1 MILFRGYVA
10 TKNKKCLQKF
20 ANGEKLL
27 TLEQAQQF
35 DEYAGILNTE
45 TVLIDIDDH
54 AESEILMNI
63 VEAKQLNC
71 RVYQTTR
78 GRHFLFRNKG
88 VVKCAT
94 GAHLAC
100 GLQADIKIGSK
111 NSYSILKFKGEE
123 RFIEWDAETP
133 EQYDELPAFLLPIK
147 TDVDFLNMQEGDGRN
162 QQLFNYIITLQ
173 KQGLKK
179 DDIRECLTIIN
190 DYVLKQKLKPSE
202 LKTIMR
208 DEAFIDVSE
217 DPSNFFNSK
226 GRFLFDKF
234 SKYLME
240 THKIIKINKQLHIYE
255 NGIYKLGYEE
265 IQAEMIKHIS
275 NLNKQKRSEVMSYLD
290 LLIRENTL
298 PSDAAYIAFK
308 NGVYNID
315 TDTFE
320 DFNSNLIITNKI
332 NYNYNPSAYSEIAD
346 KTLNKLACNDA
357 NIRALLEEVIG
368 YTFYR
373 RNELRKA
380 FILTGDKHNGK
391 STYLDMIAQL
401 LGVENTTALDLKEL
415 GDRFKTAEL
424 FGKLANIGDD
434 IGDEFIANPAI
445 FKKVVSGDR
454 VNAERKGQDPFDFTC
469 YAKMLFSANSIP
481 RIKDKSGAVIDR
493 LIIVPFDASFSKNDP
508 DYDPYIKY
516 KLHDDVVMEYLINI
530 GIAGLKRILENQGF
544 TVNKK
549 VIDNIKEYEENNNP
563 ILLFFQEIT
572 EVDVLGKPTKYVYQ
586 KYAEFC
592 LSNSFQQLS
601 NIEFSKQVKKFY
613 NCEIK
618 VSSVNGKSSRVFT
631 KGE

>member
-45 TVLIDIDDH
+45 TVLIDIDDC
-54 AESEILMNI
+54 AQSEILMNI

-78 GRHFLFRNKG
+78 GRHFLFKNKG

-100 GLQADIKIGSK
+100 GLQADVKIGSK
-111 NSYSILKFKGEE
+111 NSYSILRFKGEE

-133 EQYDELPAFLLPIK
+133 EQYDELPAWLLPIK

-179 DDIRECLTIIN
+179 DDVRECLTIIN

-208 DEAFIDVSE
+208 DEAFIDVSK

-226 GRFLFDKF
+226 GQFLFDKF
-234 SKYLME
+234 SNYLME

-332 NYNYNPSAYSEIAD
+332 NYNYNPAAYSEIAD

-516 KLHDDVVMEYLINI
+516 KLHDDEVMEYLINI

-572 EVDVLGKPTKYVYQ
+572 EADVLGKPTKYVYQ

>member
-1 MILFRGYVA
+1 MTLFRGFVA

-35 DEYAGILNTE
+35 EEYAGILNTE
-45 TVLIDIDDH
+45 TILIDIDDH
-54 AESEILMNI
+54 AQSEILMNI

-78 GRHFLFRNKG
+78 GRHFLFKNKG

-94 GAHLAC
+94 GARLAC
-100 GLQADIKIGSK
+100 GLSADIKIGSK

-123 RFIEWDAETP
+123 RFIEWDTETP
-133 EQYDELPAFLLPIK
+133 EQYDELPAWLLPIK
-147 TDVDFLNMQEGDGRN
+147 TDVDFLNMAEGDGRN

-173 KQGLKK
+173 KQGLQK
-179 DDIRECLTIIN
+179 DEIKECLTIIN

-208 DEAFIDVSE
+208 DEAFIDISK
-217 DPSNFFNSK
+217 DPSNFFNAK
-226 GRFLFDKF
+226 GQFKFDEF
-234 SKYLME
+234 SKYLIE
-240 THKIIKINKQLHIYE
+240 TNRIIKINGQLHIYE
-255 NGIYKLGYEE
+255 NGVYKLGYEE

-332 NYNYNPSAYSEIAD
+332 NYNYNPAAYSEIAD
-346 KTLNKLACNDA
+346 KTLDKLACNDK

-516 KLHDDVVMEYLINI
+516 KLREDDVMEYLINI

-549 VIDNIKEYEENNNP
+549 VVDNIKEYEENNNP

-572 EVDVLGKPTKYVYQ
+572 EADVLGQATKYVYQ

-613 NCEIK
+613 NCDIK
-618 VSSVNGKSSRVFT
+618 VSSVNGKSSRVFI

>member
-1 MILFRGYVA
+1 MNLFRGYVV
-10 TKNKKCLQKF
+10 TKSKKCLQKF

-35 DEYAGILNTE
+35 EEYAGILNTE
-45 TVLIDIDDH
+45 TILIDVDDH
-54 AESEILMNI
+54 AQSEILMNI

-78 GRHFLFRNKG
+78 GRHFLFKNKG

-94 GAHLAC
+94 GARLAC
-100 GLQADIKIGSK
+100 GLIADIKIGSK

-147 TDVDFLNMQEGDGRN
+147 TDVDFLNMEEGDGRN

-173 KQGLKK
+173 KQGLQK
-179 DDIRECLTIIN
+179 DDVRETLTIIN

-208 DEAFIDVSE
+208 DEAFIDTSK
-217 DPSNFFNSK
+217 DPSNFFNAK
-226 GRFLFDKF
+226 GQFLFDKF

-240 THKIIKINKQLHIYE
+240 TYRIIKINKQLHIYE
-255 NGIYKLGYEE
+255 NGVYKLGYEE
-265 IQAEMIKHIS
+265 IQAEMIKHIT

-315 TDTFE
+315 TNTFE
-320 DFNSNLIITNKI
+320 DFNPNLIITNKI
-332 NYNYNPSAYSEIAD
+332 NYNYNPAAYSEIAD

-516 KLHDDVVMEYLINI
+516 KLREDDVMEYLINI

-549 VIDNIKEYEENNNP
+549 VVDNIKEYEENNNP

-572 EVDVLGKPTKYVYQ
+572 EADVLGQATKYVYQ

-613 NCEIK
+613 NCDIK
-618 VSSVNGKSSRVFT
+618 VSSVNGKSSRVFI

>member
-1 MILFRGYVA
+1 MMLFRGYVA
-10 TKNKKCLQKF
+10 TKSKKCLQKF

-45 TVLIDIDDH
+45 TILIDIDDH
-54 AESEILMNI
+54 EQSEILMNI

-78 GRHFLFRNKG
+78 GRHFLFKNKG

-94 GAHLAC
+94 GAKLAC
-100 GLQADIKIGSK
+100 GLSADIKIGSK

-133 EQYDELPAFLLPIK
+133 DEYDELPAFLLPIK
-147 TDVDFLNMQEGDGRN
+147 TDIDLYNMHEGDGRN
-162 QQLFNYIITLQ
+162 QTLFNYIITLQ

-179 DDIRECLTIIN
+179 DDIRETLTIVN
-190 DYVLKQKLKPSE
+190 DYVFKQKLKPSE

-208 DEAFIDVSE
+208 DEAFIDLSK

-226 GRFLFDKF
+226 GQFQFDKF
-234 SKYLME
+234 SAYLME

-275 NLNKQKRSEVMSYLD
+275 NLNKQKRNEVMSYLD
-290 LLIRENTL
+290 LLIRDNTL

-320 DFNSNLIITNKI
+320 DFNSDLIITNKI
-332 NYNYNPSAYSEIAD
+332 NYNYNPAAYSEIAD
-346 KTLNKLACNDA
+346 KTLNKLACNDK

-493 LIIVPFDASFSKNDP
+493 LIIVPFDASFSKQDA

-516 KLHDDVVMEYLINI
+516 KLRDDVVMEYLINI

-572 EVDVLGKPTKYVYQ
+572 EADVLGKPTKYVYQ

-613 NCEIK
+613 DCEIK
-618 VSSVNGKSSRVFT
+618 VQGVDGKSARVFY

>member
-1 MILFRGYVA
+1 MNLFRGYVV
-10 TKNKKCLQKF
+10 TKSKKCLQKF

-35 DEYAGILNTE
+35 EEYAGILNTE
-45 TVLIDIDDH
+45 TILIDVDDH
-54 AESEILMNI
+54 AQSEILMNI

-78 GRHFLFRNKG
+78 GRHFLFKNKG

-94 GAHLAC
+94 GARLAC
-100 GLQADIKIGSK
+100 GLIADIKIGSK

-147 TDVDFLNMQEGDGRN
+147 TDVDFLNMEEGDGRN

-173 KQGLKK
+173 KQGLQK
-179 DDIRECLTIIN
+179 DDVRETLTIIN

-208 DEAFIDVSE
+208 DEAFIDTSK
-217 DPSNFFNSK
+217 DPSNFFNAK
-226 GRFLFDKF
+226 GQFLFDKF

-240 THKIIKINKQLHIYE
+240 TYRIIKINKQLHIYE
-255 NGIYKLGYEE
+255 NGVYKLGYEE
-265 IQAEMIKHIS
+265 IQAEMIKHIT

-315 TDTFE
+315 TNTFE
-320 DFNSNLIITNKI
+320 DFNPNLIITNKI
-332 NYNYNPSAYSEIAD
+332 NYNYNPAAYSEIAD
-346 KTLNKLACNDA
+346 KTLDKLACNDK

-516 KLHDDVVMEYLINI
+516 KLREDDVMEYLINI

-549 VIDNIKEYEENNNP
+549 VVDNIKEYEENNNP

-572 EVDVLGKPTKYVYQ
+572 EADVLGQATKYVYQ

-613 NCEIK
+613 NCDIK
-618 VSSVNGKSSRVFT
+618 VSSVNGKSSRVFI

>member
-1 MILFRGYVA
+1 MMLFRGYVA

-35 DEYAGILNTE
+35 EEYAGILNTE
-45 TVLIDIDDH
+45 TILIDIDDH
-54 AESEILMNI
+54 AQSEILMNI

-78 GRHFLFRNKG
+78 GRHFLFKNKG

-94 GAHLAC
+94 GARLAC
-100 GLQADIKIGSK
+100 GLSADIKIGSK

-123 RFIEWDAETP
+123 RFIEWDTETP
-133 EQYDELPAFLLPIK
+133 EQYDELPAWLLPIK
-147 TDVDFLNMQEGDGRN
+147 TDVDFLNMAEGDGRN

-173 KQGLKK
+173 KQGLQK
-179 DDIRECLTIIN
+179 DEIKECLTIIN

-226 GRFLFDKF
+226 GQFLFDKF
-234 SKYLME
+234 SNYLME

-255 NGIYKLGYEE
+255 NGVYKLGYEE

-332 NYNYNPSAYSEIAD
+332 NYNYNPAAYSEIAD
-346 KTLNKLACNDA
+346 KTLDKLACNDK

-516 KLHDDVVMEYLINI
+516 KLREDDVMEYLINI

-549 VIDNIKEYEENNNP
+549 VVDNIKEYEENNNP

-572 EVDVLGKPTKYVYQ
+572 EADVLGQATKYVYQ

-601 NIEFSKQVKKFY
+601 NIEFSKQVKKHY
-613 NCEIK
+613 GCEIK

>member
-1 MILFRGYVA
+1 MNLFRGYVV
-10 TKNKKCLQKF
+10 TKSKKCLQKF

-35 DEYAGILNTE
+35 EEYAGILNTE
-45 TVLIDIDDH
+45 TILIDIDDH
-54 AESEILMNI
+54 AQSEILMNI

-78 GRHFLFRNKG
+78 GRHFLFKNKG

-94 GAHLAC
+94 GARLAC
-100 GLQADIKIGSK
+100 GLSADIKIGSK

-123 RFIEWDAETP
+123 RFIEWDTETP
-133 EQYDELPAFLLPIK
+133 EQYDELPAWLLPIK
-147 TDVDFLNMQEGDGRN
+147 TDVDFLNMAEGDGRN

-173 KQGLKK
+173 KQGLQK
-179 DDIRECLTIIN
+179 DEIKECLTIIN

-208 DEAFIDVSE
+208 DEAFIDISK
-217 DPSNFFNSK
+217 DPSNFFNAK
-226 GRFLFDKF
+226 GQFKFDEF
-234 SKYLME
+234 SKYLIE
-240 THKIIKINKQLHIYE
+240 TNRIIKINGQLHIYE
-255 NGIYKLGYEE
+255 NGVYKLGYEE
-265 IQAEMIKHIS
+265 IQAEMIKHIT

-332 NYNYNPSAYSEIAD
+332 NYNYNPAAYSEIAD
-346 KTLNKLACNDA
+346 KTLDKLACNDK

-516 KLHDDVVMEYLINI
+516 KLREDDVMEYLINI

-549 VIDNIKEYEENNNP
+549 VVDNIKEYEENNNP

-572 EVDVLGKPTKYVYQ
+572 EADVLGQATKYVYQ

-613 NCEIK
+613 NCDIK
-618 VSSVNGKSSRVFT
+618 VSSVNGKSSRVFI

>member
-1 MILFRGYVA
+1 MNLFRGYVR
-10 TKNKKCLQKF
+10 TKNKKCTQKF

-27 TLEQAQQF
+27 TLEQAREF
-35 DEYAGILNTE
+35 DEYAGILGDHTI
-45 TVLIDIDDH
+45 LIDVDDM
-54 AESEILMNI
+54 EQSEILMQI
-63 VEAKQLNC
+63 VEARQLNC

-78 GRHFLFRNKG
+78 GRHFLFKNKG

-94 GAHLAC
+94 GAKLAC
-100 GLQADIKIGSK
+100 GLHADIKIGAK

-123 RFIEWDAETP
+123 RFIEWDTEKADE
-133 EQYDELPAFLLPIK
+133 YDDLPAWLLPVK
-147 TDVDFLNMQEGDGRN
+147 TDADFLSMTEGDGRN
-162 QQLFNYIITLQ
+162 QTLFNYIITLQ
-173 KQGLKK
+173 KHRLQK
-179 DDIRECLTIIN
+179 DEIKDCLTIIN
-190 DYVLKQKLKPSE
+190 DYVLRQKLKPSE

-208 DEAFIDVSE
+208 DEAFIPIEE
-217 DPSNFFNSK
+217 DPSNFFNAK
-226 GRFLFDKF
+226 GGFLFDKF
-234 SKYLME
+234 SNFLVE
-240 THKIIKINKQLHIYE
+240 NHKIIKINKQLHIFE
-255 NGIYKLGYEE
+255 DGIYRLGYEE

-290 LLIRENTL
+290 LLIRENTT
-298 PSDAAYIAFK
+298 PSDASYIAFK

-315 TDTFE
+315 TGEFC
-320 DFNSNLIITNKI
+320 DFSPDLIITNKI
-332 NYNYNPSAYSEIAD
+332 NWNYNPAAYSEIAD
-346 KTLNKLACNDA
+346 NTLNKLACHDPK
-357 NIRALLEEVIG
+357 IRALLEEVIG

-401 LGVENTTALDLKEL
+401 LGGENTTALDLKEL

-493 LIIVPFDASFSKNDP
+493 LIIVPFEASFSKQDA

-516 KLHDDVVMEYLINI
+516 KLRDDVVMEYLINL
-530 GIAGLKRILENQGF
+530 GIAGLERILENQGF
-544 TVNKK
+544 TQSVK
-549 VIDNIKEYEENNNP
+549 VQENLKEYEENNNP
-563 ILLFFQEIT
+563 ILLFFQEQT
-572 EVDVLGKPTKYVYQ
+572 ESEIVGKVTKHVYQ
-586 KYAEFC
+586 RYGEFC
-592 LSNSFQQLS
+592 ISNSFQQLS

-613 NCEIK
+613 GCDIK
-618 VSSVNGKSSRVFT
+618 VTTVNGKTSRIFY
-631 KGE
+631 KGD

>member
-1 MILFRGYVA
+1 MLFRGYVA
-10 TKNKKCLQKF
+10 TKSKKCLQKF

-45 TVLIDIDDH
+45 TILIDIDDH
-54 AESEILMNI
+54 EQSEILMNI

-78 GRHFLFRNKG
+78 GRHFLFKNKG
-88 VVKCAT
+88 VVKCST
-94 GAHLAC
+94 GAKLAC
-100 GLQADIKIGSK
+100 GLTADIKIGSK

-123 RFIEWDAETP
+123 RFIEWDTGTP
-133 EQYDELPAFLLPIK
+133 DEYDELPAFLLPIK
-147 TDVDFLNMQEGDGRN
+147 TDIDLYNMHEGDGRN
-162 QQLFNYIITLQ
+162 QTLFNYIITLQ

-179 DDIRECLTIIN
+179 DDIRETLTIVN
-190 DYVLKQKLKPSE
+190 DYVFKQKLKPSE

-208 DEAFIDVSE
+208 DEAFIDMSK

-226 GRFLFDKF
+226 GQFQFDKF
-234 SKYLME
+234 SAYLME

-275 NLNKQKRSEVMSYLD
+275 NLNKQKRNEVMSYLD
-290 LLIRENTL
+290 LLIRDNTL

-320 DFNSNLIITNKI
+320 DFNSDLIITNKI
-332 NYNYNPSAYSEIAD
+332 NYNYNPAAYSEIAD

-493 LIIVPFDASFSKNDP
+493 LIIVPFDASFSKQDA

-516 KLHDDVVMEYLINI
+516 KLRDDVVMEYLINI

-563 ILLFFQEIT
+563 ILLFFQEVT
-572 EVDVLGKPTKYVYQ
+572 EADVLGKPTKYVYQ

-613 NCEIK
+613 DCEIK
-618 VSSVNGKSSRVFT
+618 VQGVDGKSARVFY

>member
-45 TVLIDIDDH
+45 TVLIDVDDL
-54 AESEILMNI
+54 AQSEILMNI

-78 GRHFLFRNKG
+78 GRHFLFKNKG

-123 RFIEWDAETP
+123 RFIEWDAETL

-208 DEAFIDVSE
+208 DEAFIDVSK

-226 GRFLFDKF
+226 GQFLFDKF
-234 SKYLME
+234 SNYLME
-240 THKIIKINKQLHIYE
+240 THKIIKINKQLHLYE

-320 DFNSNLIITNKI
+320 DFSPDLVITNKI
-332 NYNYNPSAYSEIAD
+332 NYNYNPAAYSEIAD

-572 EVDVLGKPTKYVYQ
+572 EADVLGKPTKYVYQ

>member
-1 MILFRGYVA
+1 MMLFRGYVA
-10 TKNKKCLQKF
+10 TKSKKCLQKF

-45 TVLIDIDDH
+45 TILIDIDDH
-54 AESEILMNI
+54 AQSEILMNI

-78 GRHFLFRNKG
+78 GRHFLFKNKG

-94 GAHLAC
+94 GAKLAC

-123 RFIEWDAETP
+123 RFIEWDTGTP
-133 EQYDELPAFLLPIK
+133 DEYDELPAFLLPIK
-147 TDVDFLNMQEGDGRN
+147 TDIDLYNMHEGDGRN
-162 QQLFNYIITLQ
+162 QTLFNYIITLQ

-179 DDIRECLTIIN
+179 DDIRETLTIVN
-190 DYVLKQKLKPSE
+190 DYVFKQKLKPSE

-208 DEAFIDVSE
+208 DEAFIDMSK

-226 GRFLFDKF
+226 GQFQFDKF
-234 SKYLME
+234 STYLME

-275 NLNKQKRSEVMSYLD
+275 NLNKQKRNEVMSYLD
-290 LLIRENTL
+290 LLIRDNTL

-320 DFNSNLIITNKI
+320 DFNSDLIITNKI
-332 NYNYNPSAYSEIAD
+332 NYNYNPAAYSEIAD
-346 KTLNKLACNDA
+346 KTLNKLACNDK

-493 LIIVPFDASFSKNDP
+493 LIIVPFDASFSKQDA

-516 KLHDDVVMEYLINI
+516 KLRDDVVMEYLINI

-563 ILLFFQEIT
+563 ILLFFQEVT
-572 EVDVLGKPTKYVYQ
+572 EADVLGKPTKYVYQ

-613 NCEIK
+613 DCEIK
-618 VSSVNGKSSRVFT
+618 VQGVDGKSTRVFY

>member
-45 TVLIDIDDH
+45 TILIDIDDH
-54 AESEILMNI
+54 AQSEILMNI

-78 GRHFLFRNKG
+78 GRHFLFKNKG

-94 GAHLAC
+94 GARLAC

-133 EQYDELPAFLLPIK
+133 EQYDELPAWLLPIK
-147 TDVDFLNMQEGDGRN
+147 TEVDFLNMQEGDGRN
-162 QQLFNYIITLQ
+162 QTLFNYIITLQ
-173 KQGLKK
+173 KQGLQK
-179 DDIRECLTIIN
+179 DEIKECLTIIN
-190 DYVLKQKLKPSE
+190 NYVLKQKLKPSE

-226 GRFLFDKF
+226 GQFLFDKF
-234 SKYLME
+234 SNYLME

-332 NYNYNPSAYSEIAD
+332 NYNYNPAAYSEIAD

-493 LIIVPFDASFSKNDP
+493 LIIVPFEASFSKNDP

-516 KLHDDVVMEYLINI
+516 KLREDEVMEYLINL

-549 VIDNIKEYEENNNP
+549 VVDNIKEYEENNNP

-572 EVDVLGKPTKYVYQ
+572 EADVVGQATKYVYQ

-613 NCEIK
+613 DCDIK
-618 VSSVNGKSSRVFT
+618 VSSVNGKSSRVFI

>member
-1 MILFRGYVA
+1 MNLFRGYVV
-10 TKNKKCLQKF
+10 TKSKKCLQKF

-35 DEYAGILNTE
+35 EEYAGILNTE
-45 TVLIDIDDH
+45 TILIDIDDH
-54 AESEILMNI
+54 AQSEILMNI

-78 GRHFLFRNKG
+78 GRHFLFKNKG

-94 GAHLAC
+94 GARLAC
-100 GLQADIKIGSK
+100 GLSADIKIGSK

-123 RFIEWDAETP
+123 RFIEWDTETP
-133 EQYDELPAFLLPIK
+133 EQYDELPAWLLPIK
-147 TDVDFLNMQEGDGRN
+147 TDVDFLNMAEGDGRN

-173 KQGLKK
+173 KQGLQK
-179 DDIRECLTIIN
+179 DEIKECLTIIN

-208 DEAFIDVSE
+208 DEAFIDISK
-217 DPSNFFNSK
+217 DPSNFFNAK
-226 GRFLFDKF
+226 GQFKFDEF
-234 SKYLME
+234 SKYLIE
-240 THKIIKINKQLHIYE
+240 TNRIIKINGQLHIYE
-255 NGIYKLGYEE
+255 NGVYKLGYEE

-332 NYNYNPSAYSEIAD
+332 NYNYNPAAYSEIAD
-346 KTLNKLACNDA
+346 KTLDKLACNDK

-516 KLHDDVVMEYLINI
+516 KLREDDVMEYLINI

-549 VIDNIKEYEENNNP
+549 VVDNIKEYEENNNP

-572 EVDVLGKPTKYVYQ
+572 EADVLGQATKYVYQ

-613 NCEIK
+613 NCDIK
-618 VSSVNGKSSRVFT
+618 VSSVNGKSSRVFI